1 MDFNSTMF
9 YSKHSTGHAHFRAQR
24 DHVMIAL
31 ANRRCKM
38 HESATKKNQSLLKT
52 IGILEHTFTSSISGF
67 FIGSSHMRPL
77 KFWSLV
83 FNLTNFSGCGDPLI
97 NHVHAA
103 AAAPGNTRVRTA
115 KGVPSNTAARK
126 EAVDP
131 RKIVGPIG
139 KPVPKD
145 DYSGVKR
152 ELENRVKLLEAEDL
166 SPDLGKAKIF
176 YTEYLRLLNELIQA
190 EQTEHRDIDP
200 SCPPLTM
207 KVSIDGKTF
216 FEVSGLEYI
225 NHGSSSR
232 VYKSDPVESL
242 GGTTLIIKSL
252 APKKDQKLSAKIKLA
267 LLEDEALMM
276 AFKDSRNLVPHT
288 YKWESDKI
296 DQYCH
301 ARTIVS
307 ENVGATELGG
317 LPKFL
322 RHNPRVIHGIA
333 ARALEIIQQ
342 LHNACLI
349 HGDIHIR
356 NWLVG
361 DVYHAAETLRMIDF
375 GRVDLFMQP
384 DPANPGRTIPIPDHS
399 YVQLDASSWNPR
411 LLSPWEIRGHRPTRR
426 DDIFRIAEM
435 LVVLSGDSKF
445 SQAVNDLKKRYPRG
459 KSPEFLKGMA
469 KLKNKREFDASVP
482 QLIQNFYNTAKSMR
496 YLGNFDYGKWIE
508 AFRREASRKLGHDV

>member
-1 MDFNSTMF
+1 
-9 YSKHSTGHAHFRAQR
+9 
-24 DHVMIAL
+24 
-31 ANRRCKM
+31 
-38 HESATKKNQSLLKT
+38 
-52 IGILEHTFTSSISGF
+52 
-67 FIGSSHMRPL
+67 MRPL

-97 NHVHAA
+97 NHVHAGA
-103 AAAPGNTRVRTA
+103 VAPGYTRVGTA
-115 KGVPSNTAARK
+115 RFPARKGVPSNTASLARN
-126 EAVDP
+126 EAVDL

-145 DYSGVKR
+145 DYSVVKR
-152 ELENRVKLLEAEDL
+152 ELENRVKLLEAEDV
-166 SPDLGKAKIF
+166 SPKLGKAKIF
-176 YTEYLRLLNELIQA
+176 YTEFLRLLNELIQA
-190 EQTEHRDIDP
+190 EDTEHRDIDP

-252 APKKDQKLSAKIKLA
+252 APSSRKKEQKLSAKIKLA

-276 AFKDSRNLVPHT
+276 AFKDSRNLVPHI

-307 ENVGATELGG
+307 ENVGATELGD

-322 RHNPRVIHGIA
+322 RHNHRVMYGIA

-399 YVQLDASSWNPR
+399 SFKLDSSSWNPR
-411 LLSPWEIRGHRPTRR
+411 LLSPWEIQGHRPTRR

-445 SQAVNDLKKRYPRG
+445 NTAVDNLKKLYPKG
-459 KSPEFLKGMA
+459 KSPNTEFLKEMVS
-469 KLKNKREFDASVP
+469 LKNNREFDASVP
-482 QLIQNFYNTAKSMR
+482 QLIREFYNSAKSMG
-496 YLGNFDYGKWIE
+496 YLDNFKYGKWIA
-508 AFRREASRKLGHDV
+508 AFRGAAAGN